1 MVDCRRADCPTAEE
15 PIVHAV
21 RRVLHR
27 PGSRRWLAGAL
38 AALGCTNP
46 TPHEPTVLARV
57 PERVVI
63 LPLNI
68 ATPMPA
74 ELKNASSEAWSALE
88 VYLRAHGA
96 TLKTVAYPTA
106 RGLWVASVRDAKADP
121 KLKDPG
127 FDDAARLLVA
137 KLKQAAD
144 FDALIIPW
152 LYVQRATLSGTTA
165 SWDGSDRTV
174 EFETRRGEPVPRD
187 AAIEGAIPAVSL
199 RAAVYNGAGSKLHEG
214 HAGIGLLVRVRV
226 TPPSAPNDPPSYS
239 FLALEDPF
247 ADRQYLLQQTARALS
262 PFVPLLPT
270 SRLAELSTQIKS
282 APPASGE
289 ETAPSP

>member
-1 MVDCRRADCPTAEE
+1 MPEPEE
-15 PIVHAV
+15 PIFPAV

-27 PGSRRWLAGAL
+27 PGPRRWLAGAL
-38 AALGCTNP
+38 AALGCTNASP
-46 TPHEPTVLARV
+46 QKTTVLAQV
-57 PERVVI
+57 PERVVL

-74 ELKNASSEAWSALE
+74 ELKNASAEVWSALE

-106 RGLWVASVRDAKADP
+106 RALWLASVRDAKADP

-137 KLKQAAD
+137 KLKESAE

-152 LYVQRATLSGTTA
+152 LFMQRATLSGTTA
-165 SWDGSDRTV
+165 TWDGSERTV
-174 EFETRRGEPVPRD
+174 EFETRRGDVVPSD
-187 AAIEGAIPAVSL
+187 APIEGAVPAVSL
-199 RAAVYNGAGSKLHEG
+199 RAAVYNGAGAKLHEG
-214 HAGIGLLVRVRV
+214 HAGVALLVRVRV
-226 TPPSAPNDPPSYS
+226 TPASVPNDPPNYS
-239 FLALEDPF
+239 FVALRDPF
-247 ADRQYLLQQTARALS
+247 DDRKFLLQQTARALS

-270 SRLAELSTQIKS
+270 AQLAELSTQIKS
-282 APPASGE
+282 APPASGD